1 MYEGEHVCFHSIMV
15 ISVLKEHPTT
25 VPLACECTQSCP
37 TLCNPMD
44 CSTPVSSFH
53 GISQARILEWVPI
66 SSSTGFSWLR
76 VWTHVSRSGRQ
87 FTWATWK
94 ALAPLKMKWWSHSGK
109 TPSLPLL
116 SNLEIINGLVS
127 QIGRNSQSEEGD
139 SSVCRLGL
147 CVFCICLY
155 SQGIFPCEQ
164 DMGELQWEGRRSNHA
179 ECFLSIRQWLIVFSF
194 HLCNICVNWAL
205 LVLPYTHWKVT
216 PSHGLQI

>member
-1 MYEGEHVCFHSIMV
+1 MWIYNVNLCSQVFCGHCSFSKGLSRGFRHTCRAVTRSQSFMFEMYEGEHVCFHSIMV
-15 ISVLKEHPTT
+15 ISVLKEPHTT
-25 VPLACECTQSCP
+25 VPLACNCTQSCP

-53 GISQARILEWVPI
+53 GISQARILDWVPI

-94 ALAPLKMKWWSHSGK
+94 ALAPLKMKWRSHSGR
-109 TPSLPLL
+109 TPSLPLF

-139 SSVCRLGL
+139 SSV
-147 CVFCICLY
+147 
-155 SQGIFPCEQ
+155 
-164 DMGELQWEGRRSNHA
+164 
-179 ECFLSIRQWLIVFSF
+179 
-194 HLCNICVNWAL
+194 
-205 LVLPYTHWKVT
+205 
-216 PSHGLQI
+216 